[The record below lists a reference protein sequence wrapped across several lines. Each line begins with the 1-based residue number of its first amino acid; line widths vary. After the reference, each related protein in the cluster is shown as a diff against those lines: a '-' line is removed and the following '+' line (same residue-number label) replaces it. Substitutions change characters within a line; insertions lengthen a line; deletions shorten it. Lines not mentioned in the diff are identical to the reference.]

1 MNNVYI
7 KKIDK
12 PYRFTR
18 NTKSDFKLNLSDVTK
33 EGIVNYSVK
42 NVSNLY
48 NGKAVRLD
56 KIIEND
62 EYYDFF
68 ISEISYFDSL
78 TSNILYQK
86 YWNKLPEFNSNEIE
100 LKINNIIECIKNDGI
115 YDFNSVINNKYLAN
129 SIAVSILVEDIN
141 NNYGMVYRNNNLA
154 IGAGLLSVTV
164 TGSLD
169 DKDFNCVDP
178 VLSCIERELNEEL
191 GIKVYDC
198 TLEYIAISKTKLQP
212 IFIINAKLK
221 DSWENVKKNFSSA
234 IDYTKEIKNFCI
246 VSIDQMKN
254 LMNKSEMTD
263 AAQFHIDNVI
273 KNKKQ

>member
-234 IDYTKEIKNFCI
+234 IDYTKEIGSLL
-246 VSIDQMKN
+246 V
-254 LMNKSEMTD
+254 LMGLG
-263 AAQFHIDNVI
+263 
-273 KNKKQ
+273 